1 MIKILILI
9 MLLVSTAPNAKA
21 DHWWNISMDTFPR
34 LEVANDNELWLAV
47 PFGKGATRVNSH
59 ESDKSTS
66 VYQVKLTA
74 SSPNVLKSWLSMILT
89 ARTVGDTVTVFGP
102 QPGSG
107 EFTINSTR
115 LMITK

>member
-1 MIKILILI
+1 MKKTLLLITVI
-9 MLLVSTAPNAKA
+9 ISTMSSAKA
-21 DHWWNISMDTFPR
+21 DHWWDISMDTFPR

-47 PFGKGATRVNSH
+47 PFGKGATRVSSH

-89 ARTVGDTVTVFGP
+89 ARTAGDTVTVFGP